1 MPPDMPA
8 NDEEETEEVSLEE
21 RLQLFLEEHRAL
33 DLQIADL
40 YSYPYRDQLLLQRLK
55 KKKLLLKDK
64 IERIKDDLIPDLNA

>member
-21 RLQLFLEEHRAL
+21 RLQLFLEEHRSL
-33 DLQIADL
+33 DEQIADL